1 MAFSI
6 KKHTSTLG
14 GLLTSLLIAC
24 GTLMLIM
31 ILYFYAYL
39 PAITN
44 HNETV
49 TVPDIVGMKM
59 QDLEDF
65 LVKRNLRY
73 EVNDSAYTN
82 AHPPLTVLKQYPS
95 SGAKVKEN
103 RVIYISLNRVSPPS
117 VPVPNL
123 IDGSLINADAVLR
136 SNELRRG
143 RIELVRGP
151 FLQVVQGMK
160 YKGQPIQAGER
171 VPKNSIIDL
180 VVMDGGVRCDE
191 TPDLMGIVWDEAQMI
206 IIGSNLNPEIIVV
219 GDTTGI
225 ESVVLKQ
232 KPARSENICVGDI
245 VKIWI
250 GAKGTEVK
258 EDEDGEDSGDDND

>member
-14 GLLTSLLIAC
+14 GLLISILIAC

-39 PAITN
+39 PAVTN

-59 QDLEDF
+59 QDLEEF

-117 VPVPNL
+117 VPVPDL

-143 RIELVRGP
+143 RVELVRGP
-151 FLQVVQGMK
+151 YLQVVQGMK
-160 YKGQPIQAGER
+160 YKGHPIQAGER

-180 VVMDGGVRCDE
+180 VVMDGGNKDFP
-191 TPDLMGIVWDEAQMI
+191 TPDLMGKEWDEAEME
-206 IIGSNLNPEIIVV
+206 IIGSNLNSEIIAV

-225 ESVVLKQ
+225 ISVVLKQ
-232 KPARSENICVGDI
+232 SPSYPQNIRVGDI

-258 EDEDGEDSGDDND
+258 DEDSGDDND

>member
-6 KKHTSTLG
+6 KKNTSTLG
-14 GLLTSLLIAC
+14 GILVSILIAC

-39 PAITN
+39 PAVTN

-49 TVPDIVGMKM
+49 TVPDVVGMKM
-59 QDLEDF
+59 EDLEDF

-82 AHPPLTVLKQYPS
+82 DRPPLTVLKQYPS

-103 RVIYISLNRVSPPS
+103 RVIYISLNRVTPPS
-117 VPVPNL
+117 VPVPDL
-123 IDGSLINADAVLR
+123 IDGSLINADAVLK

-151 FLQVVQGMK
+151 FLQVVQEMK
-160 YKGQPIQAGER
+160 FKGHSIKPGDR
-171 VPKNSIIDL
+171 VPKGSVIDL
-180 VVMDGGVRCDE
+180 VVMDGGVRCFE
-191 TPDLMGIVWDEAQMI
+191 TPDLIGNVWDEAQMH
-206 IIGSNLNPEIIVV
+206 IIGVNLNPEIVVV

-258 EDEDGEDSGDDND
+258 DDEEDSDGDSN